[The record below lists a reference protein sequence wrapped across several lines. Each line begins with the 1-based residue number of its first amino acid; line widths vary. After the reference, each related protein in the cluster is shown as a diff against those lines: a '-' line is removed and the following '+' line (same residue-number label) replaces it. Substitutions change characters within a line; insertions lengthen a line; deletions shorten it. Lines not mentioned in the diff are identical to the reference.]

1 LPLLI
6 SYQKEGL
13 LSFDEVVISIGEVRN
28 VTNQTDV
35 IVKNIK
41 ISKDEIGYDIICVLH
56 ANDIRMAI
64 FPRKMKEY
72 GWKYLGTED
81 SDEYHKFDTLKLKY
95 DPKIIIIDKK
105 HSKIVESNRI
115 IWVDETRVVT

>member
-1 LPLLI
+1 MPLLI